1 MLDLILTG
9 AKTST
14 VLPLNGIYARELRL
28 TDGRRSVMAWLVEQR
43 SVKLVEA
50 LSNYRE
56 EGFRSS
62 QELHDYLTKLYP
74 ALGLEDEVTLIRFTL
89 KS

>member
-9 AKTST
+9 VKTST
-14 VLPLNGIYARELRL
+14 VRPLNGVYGKDLRL
-28 TDGRRSVMAWLVEQR
+28 TDGRRSVEARLVEQR
-43 SVKLVEA
+43 TVKLVEA
-50 LSNYRE
+50 LGNYRE
-56 EGFRSS
+56 EGFGSS
-62 QELHDYLTKLYP
+62 RELLDYLTKLYP